1 MHARLEC
8 AGEGNLKKIDKLRLI
23 TKVTHTLIAETG
35 KNHVIFTYFSRRA
48 LRLFYV
54 MKLRLHDYVAA
65 PSYVVSGTSY
75 IYVIL
80 TSDWSGKYVLST
92 F

>member
-1 MHARLEC
+1 MDNLV
-8 AGEGNLKKIDKLRLI
+8 AGRPQSWTSVLAAFKLGS
-23 TKVTHTLIAETG
+23 TLIAETG
-35 KNHVIFTYFSRRA
+35 KNHVIFTSFSRRA

-65 PSYVVSGTSY
+65 PSDVVSWTSY